1 MKRSGFVS
9 VICACVSKEITKH
22 NKKVTNTVKQQIIM
36 PKAPLIY
43 QPNSCFNT
51 PKLVQ
56 FDKLNLVSKIFNH
69 GTREIYILWDNL
81 IFFKTQFLPL
91 PCTFVCC

>member
-9 VICACVSKEITKH
+9 VDCACVSREITKH

-36 PKAPLIY
+36 PKAPPIY
-43 QPNSCFNT
+43 QLNSHFSI

-56 FDKLNLVSKIFNH
+56 FDKLNRASKIF
-69 GTREIYILWDNL
+69 
-81 IFFKTQFLPL
+81 
-91 PCTFVCC
+91 